1 MRQLPRY
8 AQRLLPLILG
18 IALVGVQA
26 VAAQE
31 ASPVASPAATQTV
44 RSIELIDGSC
54 DALGQNVTLL
64 ADVTIPDHVAA
75 ETPVGFSVT
84 SVDQSISRLTST
96 PLVIVAFDRS
106 SGSDV
111 QVACGAVAGQPVGVD
126 LFIGLPSG
134 SPALESGI
142 AWLHDNGN
150 DTTTITVFLS
160 RELLGSAQPAGTPE
174 AQP

>member
-8 AQRLLPLILG
+8 AQRFLPLILG
-18 IALVGVQA
+18 VVLAGVHT

-31 ASPVASPAATQTV
+31 ASPVASPTATQNV
-44 RSIELIDGSC
+44 RSVELVDGSC
-54 DALGQNVTLL
+54 GAPGQNVTLL
-64 ADVTIPDHVAA
+64 ADVTIPDRVAS

-84 SVDQSISRLTST
+84 TVDQSISRLTSA
-96 PLVIVAFDRS
+96 PLVIAVLDRS
-106 SGSDV
+106 SGSEV

-126 LFIGLPSG
+126 LFIGLPSRT
-134 SPALESGI
+134 PALESGV

-150 DTTTITVFLS
+150 DTTTITVFFS
-160 RELLGSAQPAGTPE
+160 PELQGNTQAGTPE